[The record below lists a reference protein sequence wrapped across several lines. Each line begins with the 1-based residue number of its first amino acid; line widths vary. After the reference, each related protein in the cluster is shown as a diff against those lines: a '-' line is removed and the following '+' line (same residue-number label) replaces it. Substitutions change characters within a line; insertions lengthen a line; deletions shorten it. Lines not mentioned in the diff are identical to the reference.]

1 MTRFAAK
8 FLALTALVLGCTAL
22 IAADD
27 KTPVASDKPAIS
39 DKIDW
44 GAFVDY
50 SKVVGEV
57 EKVDNGVSFSLK
69 VNELVPQVSGGNSY
83 SRRTQPRV
91 TTKAKTEKFSLLFHD
106 EGLVR
111 WEKAPPKFDDKGKKV
126 PRTEKEFLALKKPI
140 GAPGYAADKSDLHVG
155 QIVEVTLMR
164 PKAITAEKAVP
175 SDLRVKYVV
184 VSGTQTAP
192 TDAKKDDAKKDAKKD
207 DK

>member
-27 KTPVASDKPAIS
+27 KKPVASDKPATP

-57 EKVDNGVSFSLK
+57 EKVDDGVSFSLK
-69 VNELVPQVSGGNSY
+69 VNELVPQVSKSY
-83 SRRTQPRV
+83 SGKSPPRV
-91 TTKAKTEKFSLLFHD
+91 TAKLKTEKFSLLFHD

-126 PRTEKEFLALKKPI
+126 PRTEKEFLALKKPV
-140 GAPGYAADKSDLHVG
+140 GAPGYAAEKSDLHVG

-164 PKAITAEKAVP
+164 PKAITAEKAIP

-184 VSGTQTAP
+184 VTGTQTAP
-192 TDAKKDDAKKDAKKD
+192 SDAKKDAKKD

>member
-8 FLALTALVLGCTAL
+8 FLALTVLVLGCTAL

-27 KTPVASDKPAIS
+27 KKPVASDKPATS

-69 VNELVPQVSGGNSY
+69 VNELVPQVSRSTSY
-83 SRRTQPRV
+83 KRPPQV
-91 TTKAKTEKFSLLFHD
+91 IAKAKTEKFSLLFHD

>member
-8 FLALTALVLGCTAL
+8 FLALTVLVLGCTAL

-27 KTPVASDKPAIS
+27 KKPAASDKPATS

-69 VNELVPQVSGGNSY
+69 VNELVPQVSRSTSY
-83 SRRTQPRV
+83 KRPPQV
-91 TTKAKTEKFSLLFHD
+91 IAKAKTEKFSLLFHD